1 MYSAHLIVSLHRK
14 ARMMRKAMLLTL
26 LSVLALFACTDRRY
40 PTTLVAADSLCA
52 VNPDSALHL
61 LTQYKDSI
69 QTASK
74 AHRMYYHLLTAK
86 ASDKVDLLQP
96 DADHILSLVDY
107 YEHGGD
113 RSLLPTAYYYAG
125 RTYCELHDAP
135 QALGWFQKAAEAAGE
150 DWSLQSKIH
159 SQMGYL
165 FLCHIITSIK

>member
-1 MYSAHLIVSLHRK
+1 
-14 ARMMRKAMLLTL
+14 MMRKAIFLTL

-74 AHRMYYHLLTAK
+74 ADRMYYHLLTVK
-86 ASDKVDLLQP
+86 ASDKADKLKP

-113 RSLLPTAYYYAG
+113 KSLLPTAYYYAG
-125 RTYCELHDAP
+125 RTYCELRDEP
-135 QALGWFQKAAEAAGE
+135 TALHYYLLGE
-150 DWSLQSKIH
+150 NKCDETDPLISRIY
-159 SQMGYL
+159 SQIAYSYY
-165 FLCHIITSIK
+165 H